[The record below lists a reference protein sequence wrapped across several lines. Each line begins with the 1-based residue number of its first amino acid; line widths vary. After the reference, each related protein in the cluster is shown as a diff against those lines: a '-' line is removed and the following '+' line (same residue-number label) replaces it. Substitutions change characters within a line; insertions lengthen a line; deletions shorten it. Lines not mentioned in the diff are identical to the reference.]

1 MMLFVNLLIEIY
13 LSFEHW
19 FLGIVKYL
27 SMKKIITIVLFL
39 ITLIACNKK
48 ETIPEEEFVKVY
60 VDILVM
66 QDTLQDKSIPPD
78 SIRAIV
84 LKQHNISDSIYAN
97 TINYYNES
105 EERWGKFFD
114 KAIKY
119 VEEKKVAAKEK

>member
-1 MMLFVNLLIEIY
+1 MNKV
-13 LSFEHW
+13 
-19 FLGIVKYL
+19 
-27 SMKKIITIVLFL
+27 ITIISIL
-39 ITLIACNKK
+39 ILIVACNKK

-84 LKQHNISDSIYAN
+84 LKQHNISDSVYTN
-97 TINYYNES
+97 TINFYNES
-105 EERWGKFFD
+105 EERWEKFFN

-119 VEEKKVAAKEK
+119 VEEEKITKEKKP